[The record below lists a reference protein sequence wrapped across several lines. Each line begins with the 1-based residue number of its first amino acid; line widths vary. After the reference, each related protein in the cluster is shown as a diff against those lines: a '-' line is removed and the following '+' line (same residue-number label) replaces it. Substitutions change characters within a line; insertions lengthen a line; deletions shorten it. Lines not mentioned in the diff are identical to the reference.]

1 MLYRFLNTTLLRI
14 VLRIARLK
22 FLVVRSMQNSS
33 FWFFLGGNMERY
45 VLDIKGKDV
54 LYFILLF
61 KTLLML
67 CLISSL
73 AYPAVYALY
82 YRGARSL
89 LGW

>member
-1 MLYRFLNTTLLRI
+1 
-14 VLRIARLK
+14 
-22 FLVVRSMQNSS
+22 MQNSS

-67 CLISSL
+67 SLISNL
-73 AYPAVYALY
+73 A
-82 YRGARSL
+82 
-89 LGW
+89 